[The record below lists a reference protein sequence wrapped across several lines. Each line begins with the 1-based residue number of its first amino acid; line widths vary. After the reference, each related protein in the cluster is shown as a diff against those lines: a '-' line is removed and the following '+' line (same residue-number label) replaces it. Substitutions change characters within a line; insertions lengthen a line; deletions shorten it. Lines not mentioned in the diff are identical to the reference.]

1 MLLLSVLA
9 TIALISRLV
18 VIQILDHGFYK
29 ALAQGQQ
36 SVDSV
41 GKGLRGNIYLQD
53 KKGNLYTLATNREKP
68 FAFVSPVQVQD
79 KETTAQKI
87 AEMLGLDLEEIQQ
100 KLQRSESL
108 YELLK
113 RDITQ
118 QEQTAIANAQ
128 IPGLSL
134 GKEMRREYPQG
145 VFASHVIGFTNQD
158 GKGQYG
164 IEEYYDELLAG
175 KEGIKKDIRKPA
187 SFLRFAL
194 KGTLQNGADLFLTID
209 YHIQSKAEV
218 LLKKAKESL
227 GIEGG
232 TIIVG
237 DPTSGRIL
245 AMASIPS
252 FDPNEYSKVQDIGIF
267 QNPGIQKMY
276 EPGSIFKPIT
286 MAVALNE
293 GKVKP
298 DTLYTDEGVVRI
310 GGRKIYNY
318 DQRLWGKRTMTE
330 VLEYSI
336 NTGAVFAEQQAGH
349 EKFLE
354 YIKKFGILEPTRID
368 LSGETFST
376 NKEFQKGYEI
386 NFATAS
392 FGQGI
397 EMTSLQVMRAFAAI
411 ANGGMLPEFFLG
423 EKASGGKKDLLPKR
437 NTKGVPV
444 ISPQTSWQLTAMLVN
459 VVENGFAKA
468 AKISGYHIA
477 GKTGTAQI
485 PWSALGV
492 SRSGYSDKT
501 IQSFVGYAP
510 AFDPQ
515 FLVVVKLDNPQ
526 TKTAEYSAVPIFRE
540 LAKYIIDY
548 YAIPPDYEGE

>member
-437 NTKGVPV
+437 STKGVPV

-468 AKISGYHIA
+468 AKIPGYSIA